1 MTDRPNPSLEKYEEE
16 ENRYWQQLRQEFNRY
31 KSELEVTNV
40 ELAEGLGISRQPL
53 VSFMNKSSNKLPI
66 RRSHLM
72 CLWDFLTGPEQIE
85 HKNISDEAKSNREQL
100 REAGSNSLLKAA
112 GFLPSSTNMILEVE
126 PSRHQQLQRIASR
139 LSNLKFT
146 EFTDFIK
153 IAETIEDEIAA
164 SYERVSIPDEKPI
177 IEGYA
182 SLKNIDA
189 IVKQWWSDRIHYEK
203 PSQKMLQALQEA
215 ITKLIALGKSEFNK
229 AEVFELFLYI
239 LENEQTTENTNKFL
253 RKIRV
258 TECQFK
264 TLTFSLEEDTD
275 DLGTK
280 QWLKNAGIK
289 AERFL
294 RDDLYPEISDT
305 AIEVS
310 VTCDFGKTH
319 QNVCWQYSSSG
330 TYYDNMLAAVARGMG
345 YRSNLKLVD
354 LASRPL
360 GRKEITARL
369 VKASATLKNEEKNDG
384 TCKFYQGVWIDL
396 DTITSILQSLVSA
409 ARSWLS
415 ENLSDDDICKNYY
428 EVCQALAEI
437 EKSLTY
443 CQKLTS
449 GYVFHSDRRLKD
461 LSVKSYLK
469 SELDR
474 IQEIQKTHLKAH
486 PIFRDF
492 YARDLERQFCIANLI
507 LARSAHIQINM
518 TEAAESLSEVGAA
531 LNGNSQISEYKP
543 VVIMYRLE
551 EMLHKFLSGDRSF
564 IEAKQWQ
571 SPSSSYNIN
580 YCLNELKI
588 YIKEGNSKYGSY
600 PGRFDFDVYL
610 CASEIFA
617 RSARLDFC
625 SELESVQKLDT
636 AAENFLMAAYCSSK
650 IGLRLKAAHSLAN
663 ASRVCCRLGDGDR
676 SEKLAALT
684 ENIIKAEIKPT
695 DVFSYHE
702 AILAEVNIARG
713 EKLLLIDSSF
723 KEALKLFFMSLKGSI
738 FLGFTRLIAQNFY
751 NISRVCDQLKTSK
764 LKFAMLFTKYFDRH
778 KIELFDEKKG
788 WEKTPV
794 STEAINFL
802 SNLDASADWETIAK
816 LFKEEAK
823 SIWHQCFEEANPG
836 KEGNHPIEDAIDNYK
851 FLCKLK

>member
-1 MTDRPNPSLEKYEEE
+1 MTGPHPSLEKYEEE

-53 VSFMNKSSNKLPI
+53 VSFMNNSSHKLPI

-72 CLWDFLTGPEQIE
+72 RLWDFLTAPEQIE
-85 HKNISDEAKSNREQL
+85 HKNISDETKSNREQL
-100 REAGSNSLLKAA
+100 RETGANNLLKAA

-139 LSNLKFT
+139 LSNLPFT

-153 IAETIEDEIAA
+153 ITEAIEDEIVAR
-164 SYERVSIPDEKPI
+164 YDHVSIPDEKPVI
-177 IEGYA
+177 DGYK
-182 SLKNIDA
+182 SLKNIDT
-189 IVKQWWSDRIHYEK
+189 IVKQWWNDRIHHEK

-229 AEVFELFLYI
+229 LELFELFLCI
-239 LENEQTTENTNKFL
+239 LENEQTTDKMNQFL

-275 DLGTK
+275 DYGIK
-280 QWLKNAGIK
+280 QLLKNAGIQ
-289 AERFL
+289 AERHL

-310 VTCDFGKTH
+310 VTCNFGKTN

-345 YRSNLKLVD
+345 YRSSLKLVD
-354 LASRPL
+354 LASRSL
-360 GRKEITARL
+360 GRREVTTRL
-369 VKASATLKNEEKNDG
+369 VKASATLQDESNNNQPDK
-384 TCKFYQGVWIDL
+384 CYQGVWVDL

-415 ENLSDDDICKNYY
+415 ENLVDDELCKSYY
-428 EVCQALAEI
+428 EVCEAVADI
-437 EKSLTY
+437 ENNLTH

-449 GYVFHSDRRLKD
+449 GYVFQTDRRLND
-461 LSVKSYLK
+461 QSVRSYLK
-469 SELDR
+469 KAIDQ
-474 IQEIQKTHLKAH
+474 IQDIQKTYLKVH
-486 PIFRDF
+486 PIFKDF

-507 LARSAHIQINM
+507 LARSSHIQINM
-518 TEAAESLSEVGAA
+518 TEAAEFLSEVGVT
-531 LNGNSQISEYKP
+531 LNRKNDIYEYKP
-543 VVIMYRLE
+543 VAIMYRLE
-551 EMLHKFLSGDRSF
+551 EMLHRFFSGDRCF
-564 IEAKQWQ
+564 IEEKQWQ

-580 YCLNELKI
+580 HCLDELKA
-588 YIKEGNSKYGSY
+588 YIKQGNLKYGSY

-625 SELESVQKLDT
+625 SELASVETLDT

-650 IGLRLKAAHSLAN
+650 IGLRLKAAHLLAN
-663 ASRVCCRLGDGDR
+663 ASRVYSRLGDVDR
-676 SEKLAALT
+676 AEKLADLT

-695 DVFSYHE
+695 DVFSYQE

-713 EKLLLIDSSF
+713 EKFLLIDGLF
-723 KEALKLFFMSLKGSI
+723 KKALQMFLMSLKGSI
-738 FLGFTRLIAQNFY
+738 YLGFTRLIAQNLY
-751 NISRVCDQLKTSK
+751 NIARVCEQIKTSD
-764 LKFAMLFTKYFDRH
+764 LKFAMLFKKYFD
-778 KIELFDEKKG
+778 KQELELFDAKKG
-788 WEKTPV
+788 WEKTEV
-794 STEAINFL
+794 ATAAIHFL

-823 SIWHQCFEEANPG
+823 SIWHQWFVEANPG
-836 KEGNHPIEDAIDNYK
+836 EEGNHPMEDAIDNYK
-851 FLCKLK
+851 FLCRLK